1 MNNQQTSIQ
10 LTLTLLSPTCIAQ
23 RPTSPGQFIE
33 TLTYLTGTVIR
44 GGIATCWLAGRRY
57 EELDSKEQ
65 EQFRSLFLSGAVRF
79 GNAWPVYQPAKNPAE
94 YQTLIVPR
102 TAWTPKDNS
111 GWCSDEDKK
120 KQGAGVRDALAV
132 LLNETSPDWEQWEDW
147 DRLGQDFVSKSGGR
161 WSSVS
166 PRRRLISRTAL
177 LHSDEGLS
185 PSIRGV
191 AADGQLFQLEALE
204 TGQSF
209 RCVIDGPADL
219 MGDLQEHVL
228 QSDTILSIGQAR
240 SRGLGQVAVRQEGE
254 PLPDVRSVDSLKP
267 AVQAFTQRVSSHRT
281 DATDWYYLPIT
292 LDSDIILRD
301 HYLLPSSS
309 GNPTDTLWRY
319 FPAADPALQQMA
331 LHTAVQSTRWLG
343 GWDELRRLPRPPQL
357 AVQQGSVW
365 VYRVPARDDL
375 LDAALRWWLQ
385 AEADGVGERCSE
397 GFGRVRLL
405 HPVHMED
412 QTR

>member
-44 GGIATCWLAGRRY
+44 GGIATYWLAGRRY

-65 EQFRSLFLSGAVRF
+65 EPFRHLFLSGTVRF
-79 GNAWPVYQPAKNPAE
+79 GNAWPVYQAAESAAE

-111 GWCSDEDKK
+111 GWCSDEDKN

-132 LLNETSPDWEQWEDW
+132 LLNETSPNWEQWEDW
-147 DRLGQDFVSKSGGR
+147 DRLGQDFVIESGGR
-161 WSSVS
+161 WSSIS

-177 LHSDEGLS
+177 LHNDEGLS
-185 PSIRGV
+185 PRMRGV

-209 RCVIDGPADL
+209 RCVIDGPTDL
-219 MGDLQEHVL
+219 MEDLQKNVL
-228 QSDTILSIGQAR
+228 QSNPILSIGQAR
-240 SRGLGQVAVRQEGE
+240 SRGLGQVEVCQEGE
-254 PLPDVRSVDSLKP
+254 PQAAVRSVDSLKP
-267 AVQAFTQRVSSHRT
+267 AVQAFTQRVSSQGT
-281 DATDWYYLPIT
+281 GATNWYYLPVT
-292 LDSDIILRD
+292 LESDTILRD

-309 GNPTDTLWRY
+309 GDPTDTLWRY
-319 FPAADPALQQMA
+319 LPAADPALQQIV

-365 VYRVPARDDL
+365 VYRVPARDEV

-385 AEADGVGERCSE
+385 AEADGVGERRSE